1 MSTKGARMRAD
12 SSRGYR
18 DRKHAGRWHGA
29 TTLSLRIAGCIVI
42 LALAILVAPLA
53 AAQPPSKTPR
63 VGVLMPGSKSS
74 FANRAEAFRRGLG
87 ELGYVEGQNIVI
99 EYRYVEGETDRIA
112 DLAGELVR
120 LKVDV
125 IVTAALGALAAK
137 KASNT
142 IPIVFA
148 AVNDPVAA
156 GLVASLARPGGN
168 ATGLTNFSPDLDG
181 KRLELLKEA
190 LPHVSRVAYLWNPD
204 APGTGLRGMQI
215 VATRLGLQLQPVAV
229 RTPTDF
235 DGAFEAALRGRAQ
248 ALIALPSP
256 LFITHYKRIVD
267 LVTKSSLPAMYP
279 FRDFVREGGLMC
291 YTPSDQNWRRVASYV
306 DKILKGAK
314 PAELPV
320 EQPTKFELVINMRTA
335 KALGLRIPTS
345 LLLRADEVIE

>member
-1 MSTKGARMRAD
+1 MRLIGLA
-12 SSRGYR
+12 
-18 DRKHAGRWHGA
+18 
-29 TTLSLRIAGCIVI
+29 VI
-42 LALAILVAPLA
+42 LAVGLALAPLSVE
-53 AAQPPSKTPR
+53 AQQPSKIPR
-63 VGVLMPGSKSS
+63 VGLLMPGSKSA
-74 FANRAEAFRRGLG
+74 FTIRAEAFRQGLR

-125 IVTAALGALAAK
+125 IVTASLPPVLAAK

-156 GLVASLARPGGN
+156 GRVASLARPGGN
-168 ATGLTNFSPDLDG
+168 VTELTNFSPDLDG

-190 LPHVSRVAYLWNPD
+190 LPHVTRVAYLWNPD
-204 APGTGLRGMQI
+204 APGTGLRGMQA
-215 VATRLGLQLQPVAV
+215 VATGLGLQLQSLDV

-235 DGAFEAALRGRAQ
+235 DGAFESAVRGRAQ

-267 LVTKSSLPAMYP
+267 FATKSRLPAMYP
-279 FRDFVREGGLMC
+279 FRDFVAGGGLMS
-291 YTPSDQNWRRVASYV
+291 YTPSDENWRHAASYV
-306 DKILKGAK
+306 DKIIKGAK
-314 PAELPV
+314 PADLPV
-320 EQPTKFELVINMRTA
+320 ERPTKFELVINLKTA
-335 KALGLRIPTS
+335 KALGLTIPHS
-345 LLLRADEVIE
+345 LLLRADQVIE

>member
-1 MSTKGARMRAD
+1 
-12 SSRGYR
+12 
-18 DRKHAGRWHGA
+18 
-29 TTLSLRIAGCIVI
+29 
-42 LALAILVAPLA
+42 
-53 AAQPPSKTPR
+53 
-63 VGVLMPGSKSS
+63 MPGSKST
-74 FANRAEAFRRGLG
+74 FTIRAERFRQGLR

-125 IVTAALGALAAK
+125 IVTASLPTVLAAK

-168 ATGLTNFSPDLDG
+168 VTGLTNFSPDLDG

-190 LPHVSRVAYLWNPD
+190 LPHVTRVAYLWNPD
-204 APGTGLRGMQI
+204 APGTGLRGMQT
-215 VATRLGLQLQPVAV
+215 VATGLGLQLQSLDV

-235 DGAFEAALRGRAQ
+235 DGAFESAVRGRAQ

-267 LVTKSSLPAMYP
+267 FATKSRLPAMYP
-279 FRDFVREGGLMC
+279 FRDFVAGGGLMS
-291 YTPSDQNWRRVASYV
+291 YTPSDENWRRAASYV
-306 DKILKGAK
+306 DKIIKGAK
-314 PAELPV
+314 PADLPV
-320 EQPTKFELVINMRTA
+320 ERPTKFELVINLKTA
-335 KALGLRIPTS
+335 KALDLTIPQAI
-345 LLLRADEVIE
+345 LIRADQVIE